1 MTKPHPFYGTPIAL
15 ADMFGDEEAEAIVEL
30 DEETFFQVL
39 HLSGVGSA
47 FRADDGVLVISFKV

>member
-1 MTKPHPFYGTPIAL
+1 
-15 ADMFGDEEAEAIVEL
+15 MFGDEEAEAIVEL